1 MATYSVGQRLM
12 AEFIGTAALVAIVIG
27 SGIMATRL
35 SDDVGVQLLM
45 NAAATVAGLA
55 VLISTLGPVSGAH
68 FNPAVS
74 LLLWRRSELP
84 TNALPGYVGAQVV
97 GATMGALVANVMF
110 GEPVLAWAT
119 KERGGLGHYLGEIVA
134 TAGLLAI
141 IIASQR
147 FRLKAAMLIPLWI
160 GAAYFFTSS
169 TSFANPA
176 VTFGRMFSDSFAG
189 ISPGSVLG
197 FILSQLCATVIVMVA
212 LPPSRTTPRSEI
224 HV

>member
-1 MATYSVGQRLM
+1 MTTYSVGPRLM

-74 LLLWRRSELP
+74 LLLWRRLDLEA
-84 TNALPGYVGAQVV
+84 NALPGYLAAQIAGAV
-97 GATMGALVANVMF
+97 MGTILANLMF
-110 GEPVLAWAT
+110 DESVIAWAT
-119 KERGGLGHYLGEIVA
+119 KERGGLGQYLGEIVA

-147 FRLKAAMLIPLWI
+147 FTVKAAMLVPLWI

-176 VTFGRMFSDSFAG
+176 VTLGRMFSDSFAG